1 MYTLRGTISEE
12 HIPSKQSSNS
22 KGVSHKDI
30 INYLTPQLEI
40 NCLKVADSKAN
51 EKLLQLDESHVS
63 VSFICFVE
71 NRLINLFLKINK
83 THKIGVLLCKSGQS
97 SEEEMYN
104 NSKRV

>member
-1 MYTLRGTISEE
+1 MHTLRGTISEE

-30 INYLTPQLEI
+30 INYLTPQLDI

-63 VSFICFVE
+63 VSI
-71 NRLINLFLKINK
+71 KINSNANRS
-83 THKIGVLLCKSGQS
+83 LFASL
-97 SEEEMYN
+97 
-104 NSKRV
+104 